1 MVYVRMAADL
11 VRIRTKIF
19 WGQRILGLEDFGGS
33 SGFQVEG
40 KGGQSCQQSVGLFR
54 LTSFSNSRKGRHQKS
69 VQELHLSL

>member
-33 SGFQVEG
+33 SGFQVER
-40 KGGQSCQQSVGLFR
+40 KGGVSHANRVLDCLG
-54 LTSFSNSRKGRHQKS
+54 
-69 VQELHLSL
+69 

>member
-1 MVYVRMAADL
+1 MAADL

-40 KGGQSCQQSVGLFR
+40 KGGSVMP
-54 LTSFSNSRKGRHQKS
+54 TECWT
-69 VQELHLSL
+69 V